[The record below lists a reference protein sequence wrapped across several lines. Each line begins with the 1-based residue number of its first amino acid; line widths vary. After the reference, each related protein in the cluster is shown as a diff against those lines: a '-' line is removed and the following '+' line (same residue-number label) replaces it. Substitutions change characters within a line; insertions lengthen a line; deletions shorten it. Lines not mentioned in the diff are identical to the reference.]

1 MSAFAEDHAHMA
13 AVGAG
18 LARLADT
25 ASALAARGEGE
36 QAAQV
41 IQTAAHLALL
51 NQPGA
56 LAFEQLEA
64 TATAIADDAL
74 APWPA
79 HRSAST
85 DAPERVLHVLSET
98 YAVGGHTRLASR
110 WIARDAARSHV
121 VVLTRQG
128 EPSPAVAATFEQL
141 GIPVLSVGTPETPM
155 LERARDLRGLA
166 ASFDLVVLHIHP
178 DDVPAILA
186 FEPGPGRPPTVFM
199 NHADH
204 APWVGR
210 RAFDVVL
217 ACRGD
222 GSVVAQELRGI
233 PAERCG
239 VLPLPGDPPQML
251 PSRAEAR
258 AALGIPD
265 EAEVLLTLG
274 HPVKFT
280 PLTGETLGGAILPTL
295 HARPAASLIVV
306 GPHANLQPWPGLIAQ
321 SGGKLHVI
329 GPSLDL
335 APFYA
340 AADALIESYPLAGG
354 TVVVEAALH
363 NVPVITYR
371 PDARARGL
379 FCQEPITDPDPR
391 LHASTP
397 AELQAQ
403 IGVLLDSPG
412 EAQRRAAAFR
422 EATLAI
428 HAGPGWSAQ
437 LEEAYARAR
446 ALAGGSGPAPG
457 PVPPL
462 DPTDETLPLLSRYNR
477 NATAAS
483 SLEDIDAS
491 TRAIALAATSPAI
504 RKQLPDVLG
513 VASAPLPAPIAG
525 ALAAP
530 EPREDD
536 LATHL
541 TALRALVV
549 ARVTDRVALTLPAE
563 GIEASMAVAG
573 PVLSAQDDEAGWE
586 LPVDVIPYGDTPV
599 LPTGWLA
606 VGDPARAPAWWGSAP
621 VHPITPPV
629 AAHA

>member
-1 MSAFAEDHAHMA
+1 MA
-13 AVGAG
+13 AVRAG
-18 LARLADT
+18 LDRLAAT
-25 ASALAARGEGE
+25 ASVLAQRGDGE
-36 QAAQV
+36 EAAQV

-56 LAFEQLEA
+56 LAFEDLEA
-64 TATAIADDAL
+64 TATAIADDKL

-79 HRSAST
+79 HRSAPA
-85 DAPERVLHVLSET
+85 DGPERVLHVLSET
-98 YAVGGHTRLASR
+98 YAVGGHTRLATR
-110 WIARDAARSHV
+110 WIARDATRSHV

-128 EPSPAVAATFEQL
+128 EPSPAVAATFEEL
-141 GIPVLSVGTPETPM
+141 AVPVVSVGTPETPM

-204 APWVGR
+204 APWIGR

-233 PAERCG
+233 PAERCR
-239 VLPLPGDPPQML
+239 VLPLPGDPPQAL
-251 PSRAEAR
+251 LSRAEAR
-258 AALGIPD
+258 AALGIPE

-295 HARPAASLIVV
+295 RARPAASMIVV
-306 GPHANLQPWPGLIAQ
+306 GPHAGLRPWPELIAQ
-321 SGGKLHVI
+321 AGGKLHVI

-335 APFYA
+335 APLYA

-363 NVPVITYR
+363 DLPVITYR

-379 FCQEPITDPDPR
+379 FCQEAITDPDPR
-391 LHASTP
+391 LHAADP
-397 AELQAQ
+397 AELHAQ
-403 IGVLLDSPG
+403 ISLLLDTPG
-412 EAQRRAAAFR
+412 EAHRRAAAFR

-428 HAGPGWSAQ
+428 HAGPGWTAQ
-437 LEEAYARAR
+437 LERAYAQAR
-446 ALAGGSGPAPG
+446 ALAGGNGPEPG

-462 DPTDETLPLLSRYNR
+462 DPDDETLPLLSRYNR

-483 SLEDIDAS
+483 SLDEIDVS
-491 TRAIALAATSPAI
+491 TRAIALAAASPAI
-504 RKQLPDVLG
+504 RRRLPAVLG
-513 VASAPLPAPIAG
+513 VGSTPLPEPAAG

-530 EPREDD
+530 ELREDD
-536 LATHL
+536 LAAHL
-541 TALRALVV
+541 AALRDLVA
-549 ARVTDRVALTLPAE
+549 ARVTERVALTLPRE
-563 GIEASMAVAG
+563 GIDASMAIAG
-573 PVLSAQDDEAGWE
+573 PVLAEQDHAAGWE
-586 LPVDVIPYGDTPV
+586 LPVDVIPYDESPV
-599 LPTGWLA
+599 LPAGWLA
-606 VGDPARAPAWWGSAP
+606 VGDPTRADAWWSDAP
-621 VHPITPPV
+621 VHPITQHV
-629 AAHA
+629 AGHA